1 MIRIFNW
8 ILDYSISDQPILQY
22 KSITDAYQISSD
34 RKMYLNN
41 VSDESINRI
50 CVKWWLAYE

>member
-8 ILDYSISDQPILQY
+8 ILDYSISDQSILRY